1 MEELYLTIKQLQ
13 LVTGRKDKENI
24 LESIK
29 ESQFIKNVFEF
40 VYNPYIVTG
49 LSTKKMNKSIKH
61 NCDKGFDNLTDIM
74 TYLKAHNTG
83 TDMDIKII
91 QNSINLF
98 EEKYQDLV
106 KKIVTK
112 SLKVGCT
119 AKTFNKI
126 YGSDFIPQFEVM
138 LAESFFKQKE
148 NYLDEKSFIITTK
161 LDGMRCVIIKE
172 DDNVV
177 FFSRQGQPI
186 TGLND
191 IVKDMEKFPNNI
203 VLDGELV
210 AENTTNLTSA
220 DLYRK
225 TMRIARKDG
234 VKKGLI
240 FNCFDYI
247 PLEDFKKGIC
257 HSPCSNRKATVNS
270 LITLYSPRNIV
281 EVKPLY
287 VGNDQAEIYKW
298 LEWAKDRDLEG
309 VMINIDDSP
318 YESKRTKNLLKVK
331 VMQTCDLRIIDYIEG
346 EGRNAGRLGAFVVDY
361 KGNSLKVGGG
371 YTDKQREE
379 YWRRKDELIGRVI
392 TVQYFEETNNLNDG
406 VGLRFPVFKEVRE
419 IGKEVSYD

>member
-1 MEELYLTIKQLQ
+1 MEELYLTVKQLQ

-257 HSPCSNRKATVNS
+257 HAPCSNRKATVNS

-309 VMINIDDSP
+309 VMINIDNSP
-318 YESKRTKNLLKVK
+318 YESKRTKNLLKVNI
-331 VMQTCDLRIIDYIEG
+331 MQTCDLRIIDYIEG

-361 KGNSLKVGGG
+361 KGNSLKVSGG

>member
-1 MEELYLTIKQLQ
+1 MEELFLTIKQLQ

-29 ESQFIKNVFEF
+29 ENEFIKNVFEF

-257 HSPCSNRKATVNS
+257 HAPCSNRKATVNS

-371 YTDKQREE
+371 YTDRQREE

>member
-1 MEELYLTIKQLQ
+1 MEELYLTVKQLQ

-257 HSPCSNRKATVNS
+257 HAPCSNRKATVNS

-309 VMINIDDSP
+309 VMINIDNSP

-406 VGLRFPVFKEVRE
+406 VGLCFPVFKEVRE

>member
-1 MEELYLTIKQLQ
+1 MEDLYLTIKQLQ

-29 ESQFIKNVFEF
+29 ENEFIKNVFEF

-257 HSPCSNRKATVNS
+257 HAPCSNRKATVNS

>member
-29 ESQFIKNVFEF
+29 ENEFIKNVFEF

-257 HSPCSNRKATVNS
+257 HAPCSNRKATVNS

-346 EGRNAGRLGAFVVDY
+346 EGRNIGRLGAFVVDY

>member
-257 HSPCSNRKATVNS
+257 HAPCSNRKATVNS

-392 TVQYFEETNNLNDG
+392 TVQYLEETNNLNDG
-406 VGLRFPVFKEVRE
+406 VGLRFPVFKEIRE

>member
-1 MEELYLTIKQLQ
+1 MEELFLTIKQLQ

-148 NYLDEKSFIITTK
+148 NYLDGKSFIITTK

-234 VKKGLI
+234 VKKGLV

-257 HSPCSNRKATVNS
+257 HAPCSNRKATVNS